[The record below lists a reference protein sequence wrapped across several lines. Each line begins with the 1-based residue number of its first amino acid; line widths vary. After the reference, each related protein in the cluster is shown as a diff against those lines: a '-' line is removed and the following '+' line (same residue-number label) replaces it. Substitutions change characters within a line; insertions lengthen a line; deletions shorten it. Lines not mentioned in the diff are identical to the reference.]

1 MWRNQTKQK
10 MKKNS
15 SLSMAIEIMTE
26 FADLTGLTQ
35 EGKVPRRYLWTDAF
49 AVCNFLDLYRQ
60 TGDSRYK
67 DLALLLVDQVHN
79 ILGLHRVD
87 DPRTGWI
94 SGLDEEEGEKHPT
107 KGGLRIGKE
116 MNERAPS
123 DRFDESLE
131 WDRDGQYYHYLTKWM
146 HALNRVSRVTGDRT
160 YNSWAIELVKTVH
173 ARFVY
178 VPSFGNQKLMYWK
191 MSIDL
196 SRPLVPS
203 MGHHDPLDGFI
214 TYNQLQLCAG
224 DDSEKI
230 TGLDLNDEITDMEN
244 ICRGKSWETDDP
256 LGIGGLL
263 CDACRVAQMIV
274 SKDLDQIDL
283 LEILL
288 DASLQG
294 LVSFSGTNS
303 LNFPADYRLAFR
315 ELGLS
320 IGIRAVKKLQGLTEE
335 KPGMFKERHTLHEHI
350 EALMRYSSLIETIE
364 GFWLERTNRETNS
377 WRDHLDINTVMLA
390 TSLTPDGFL
399 TLC

>member
-1 MWRNQTKQK
+1 
-10 MKKNS
+10 
-15 SLSMAIEIMTE
+15 MAIEIMTE
-26 FADLTGLTQ
+26 FANLTGLTQ

-60 TGDSRYK
+60 TGDDRYK
-67 DLALLLVDQVHN
+67 DLALLLADQVHN
-79 ILGLHRVD
+79 ILGRHRED

-94 SGLDEEEGEKHPT
+94 SGLDEEEGEMHPA
-107 KGGLRIGKE
+107 KGGLRIGKK
-116 MNERAPS
+116 MNERGPS
-123 DRFDESLE
+123 DHFDESLE

-146 HALNRVSRVTGDRT
+146 HALNRVNRVTEDRT
-160 YNSWAIELVKTVH
+160 YNMWAIELAKTVH

-178 VPSFGNQKLMYWK
+178 VPSFGNQKRMYWK

-214 TYNQLQLCAG
+214 TYNQLQLCAA
-224 DDSEKI
+224 DDSEK
-230 TGLDLNDEITDMEN
+230 TAGPDLREEITDMEN

-294 LVSFSGTNS
+294 LVSFSRTNS
-303 LNFPADYRLAFR
+303 LNLPADYRLAFR

-320 IGIRAVKKLQGLTEE
+320 IGIRAVKKLQGLVEE
-335 KPGMFKERHTLHEHI
+335 KPDMFKERHTLHEHI

-364 GFWLERTNRETNS
+364 GFWLEPTNRGTNS
-377 WRDHLDINTVMLA
+377 WRDHLDINMVMLA
-390 TSLTPDGFL
+390 TSLAPDGFL

>member
-1 MWRNQTKQK
+1 MKQ
-10 MKKNS
+10 NS

-26 FADLTGLTQ
+26 FANLTGMTQ

-79 ILGLHRVD
+79 ILGRHRED
-87 DPRTGWI
+87 DSRTGWI
-94 SGLDEEEGEKHPT
+94 SGLDEEEGQSHPT
-107 KGGLRIGKE
+107 KGGLRIGKK
-116 MNERAPS
+116 MNERGP
-123 DRFDESLE
+123 FDSFNESLE

-146 HALNRVSRVTGDRT
+146 HALNCVSRVTGDRT
-160 YNSWAIELVKTVH
+160 YNTWAIELAKTVH

-178 VPSFGNQKLMYWK
+178 VPPFGNQKLMYWK

-214 TYNQLQLCAG
+214 TYNQLQLCAA
-224 DDSEKI
+224 DDSEET
-230 TGLDLNDEITDMEN
+230 TGLDLNEEITDMEN
-244 ICRGKSWETDDP
+244 ICRGKSWITDDP

-263 CDACRVAQMIV
+263 CDVCRVAQMIV
-274 SKDLDQIDL
+274 SKNFDQIDL

-294 LVSFSGTNS
+294 IVSFSRTNS
-303 LNFPADYRLAFR
+303 LNLPADYRLAFR

-320 IGIRAVKKLQGLTEE
+320 IGMRAVKKLPGLIEE
-335 KPGMFKERHTLHEHI
+335 EPGIFKERHSLHTHI
-350 EALMRYSSLIETIE
+350 EALMQYTSFIETIE
-364 GFWLERTNRETNS
+364 GFWLERTNRESRS
-377 WRDHLDINTVMLA
+377 WRDHLDINMVMLA
-390 TSLTPDGFL
+390 TSLAPDGFL
-399 TLC
+399 VLL

>member
-1 MWRNQTKQK
+1 
-10 MKKNS
+10 
-15 SLSMAIEIMTE
+15 
-26 FADLTGLTQ
+26 
-35 EGKVPRRYLWTDAF
+35 
-49 AVCNFLDLYRQ
+49 
-60 TGDSRYK
+60 
-67 DLALLLVDQVHN
+67 VHN
-79 ILGLHRVD
+79 ILGRHRED
-87 DPRTGWI
+87 DSRTGWI
-94 SGLDEEEGEKHPT
+94 SGLDEREGEMHPT
-107 KGGLRIGKE
+107 KGGLRIGKK
-116 MNERAPS
+116 MNERGPS

-294 LVSFSGTNS
+294 LASFSRTNS

-335 KPGMFKERHTLHEHI
+335 KPGMFKERHTLHKHI

-377 WRDHLDINTVMLA
+377 WRDHLDINMVMLA